1 MVTQDKFYLMFTVMS
16 FPHLLS
22 GNPGS
27 GVEGGFP
34 TDHFGNDRGKGN
46 VDNEIKAFGILS
58 IPKI

>member
-1 MVTQDKFYLMFTVMS
+1 MS

-34 TDHFGNDRGKGN
+34 TDHFGNNRGKGN